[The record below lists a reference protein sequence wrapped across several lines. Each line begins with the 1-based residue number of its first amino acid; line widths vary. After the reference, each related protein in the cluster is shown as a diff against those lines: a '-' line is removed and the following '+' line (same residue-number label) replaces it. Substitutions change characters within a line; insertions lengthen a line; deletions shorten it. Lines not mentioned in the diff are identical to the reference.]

1 MAECAILHYQLASFI
16 SFTLHNPS
24 IVSCKTTSYAFKSLG
39 GHVHLNEHEVVDHEG
54 GLSRLV
60 LCVQVARQ
68 IGDYSENQRVV

>member
-1 MAECAILHYQLASFI
+1 MHLS
-16 SFTLHNPS
+16 PW
-24 IVSCKTTSYAFKSLG
+24 VK
-39 GHVHLNEHEVVDHEG
+39 GHVHLNEHKVVDHEG

>member
-1 MAECAILHYQLASFI
+1 MGQNVLFYITASF
-16 SFTLHNPS
+16 FHLLHSSQPT
-24 IVSCKTTSYAFKSLG
+24 CKTTSYAFKSLG